1 MIYAVCITEAVALVA
16 VAWCFTSLL
25 RAKERAA
32 ARREDLLLN
41 QLLHAVGRPW
51 QPAPADESGGLREA
65 EPYER
70 ELPGFSATPEQWP
83 VY

>member
-1 MIYAVCITEAVALVA
+1 MIYVALAEAA
-16 VAWCFTSLL
+16 VLAAAILAFCGLL
-25 RAKERAA
+25 RSKERAH

-51 QPAPADESGGLREA
+51 QAAPADEA
-65 EPYER
+65 TEPDEPEER
-70 ELPGFSATPEQWP
+70 TWTAAPEQLP